1 MADKIKLSNDF
12 ETDKSLIDAAQ
23 KIKDK
28 NFKSVEENLPEI
40 IDEATFE
47 SPAEHPMN
55 LPAIMVDLDVPTHNR
70 GPFSDIDKQR
80 WMLVVEQLLVR
91 GAKSG
96 REISRLTGLTAPT
109 ACNFVKDVKDNLA
122 NDITPVRINQTREL
136 LYSENENIAS
146 FCWNLI
152 RTDPTDNRV
161 PQLLKIIGDTN
172 QRRSRLMGLENV
184 QISISKNEGRGI
196 YDVDAAQRA
205 TAAKLGVNIGALKEM
220 GDLLATKINALP
232 APDGGDDGGSSGGEE

>member
-1 MADKIKLSNDF
+1 MSKKLKINDF
-12 ETDKSLIDAAQ
+12 ETDKKLIDAAQ
-23 KIKDK
+23 KIKNKSFSDK
-28 NFKSVEENLPEI
+28 EENLPEI

-80 WMLVVEQLLVR
+80 WQLVVEQLLVR
-91 GAKSG
+91 GVKSG
-96 REISRLTGLTAPT
+96 REVSRLTGLTAPT
-109 ACNFVKDVKDNLA
+109 ACNFVKDVKTALS
-122 NDITPVRINQTREL
+122 NDITPTRINQTREI
-136 LYSENENIAS
+136 LYAENDNIAQ

-172 QRRSRLMGLENV
+172 QRRSRLMGLEHV
-184 QISISKNEGRGI
+184 QIGI
-196 YDVDAAQRA
+196 TQDTKARYDVEAAQRQ
-205 TAAKLGVNIGALKEM
+205 TAAKLGVNIGDLKEM
-220 GDLLATKINALP
+220 GNFLAGKINALP
-232 APDGGDDGGSSGGEE
+232 SPETEDDGGDS